1 MADISSASTG
11 ISFND
16 TRTAFGHHPDSW
28 VTKTRMLF
36 WLMNQPASVK
46 YGAPLA
52 SWSLKVGLPVK
63 GLIKATLFGHFCG
76 GEDIASCQNTIN
88 ELWKQRVGT
97 ILDYSVEGEKTD
109 KGFDKTRDETI
120 ATIKKA
126 AGNEAIPF
134 SVFKVTGVAAFD
146 LLEKMNRRHS
156 PEPEY
161 EAQWNKIIDRIDL
174 ICKTAFELGVRI
186 FIDAEESWIQDSIDR
201 IALEMMVRYN
211 KQKPIVFNTYQLY
224 RHQSLANLK
233 KDYEFARQSGA
244 YFGAKL
250 VRGAYMEKERKR
262 AAEMGYPDPIQ
273 PNLQSTHN
281 DYDAALLFCLN
292 NIDYVAFC
300 AGTHNEKSSLLLV
313 DEMSRRDLNHNDE
326 RIWFSQLLG
335 MSDNISFN
343 LSAHGYNVA
352 KYVPYGP
359 VEAVMPYLTRRAQE
373 NTAIAGQAS
382 REFSLINAEYKRR
395 KNK

>member
-1 MADISSASTG
+1 MADITSSATG

-16 TRTAFGHHPDSW
+16 TRIAFGHHPDSW
-28 VTKTRMLF
+28 VSKTRMLF

-63 GLIKATLFGHFCG
+63 GLIKATLFDHFCG
-76 GEDIASCQNTIN
+76 GEDIASCQKTIN

-109 KGFDKTRDETI
+109 SGFDKTRDETI

-126 AGNEAIPF
+126 AGNPSIPF
-134 SVFKVTGVAAFD
+134 SVFKVTGIAAFD
-146 LLEKMNRRHS
+146 LLEKMNRRHA
-156 PEPEY
+156 PEPDY
-161 EAQWNKIIDRIDL
+161 EAQWNKVVERMDL
-174 ICKTAFELGVRI
+174 ICKTAHDLGVRI
-186 FIDAEESWIQDSIDR
+186 FVDAEESWIQDSIDR
-201 IALEMMVRYN
+201 LALQMMVKYN
-211 KQKPIVFNTYQLY
+211 KERPIVFNTYQLY

-233 KDYEFARQSGA
+233 KDFDFAVSNNV

-262 AAEMGYPDPIQ
+262 AGELGYQDPIQ
-273 PNLQSTHN
+273 PNLQATHH
-281 DYDAALLFCLN
+281 DYDSAILFCLN
-292 NIDYVAFC
+292 HIENIAFC
-300 AGTHNEKSSLLLV
+300 AGTHNEKSSLLLA
-313 DEMSRRDLNHNDE
+313 DEMSKRGIAQHDE

-343 LSAHGYNVA
+343 LAAHGYNVA

-373 NTAIAGQAS
+373 NTAIAGQTS
-382 REFSLINAEYKRR
+382 REFALINAEYKRR